1 MLTFGPMIVLAVI
14 AIVAVIGLIPETA
27 EDAAL
32 KFRRQCRAD
41 GMSFAETEA
50 AIGIRKAFVQLRRLS
65 SDQCVARGGKMDR
78 DQINQ
83 IASHVAIGLAAAYG
97 REAAK
102 AFEGWIGSCPD
113 EEILY
118 DDARSARHHHIV
130 GALREKGLCYPPKRA
145 GMSEDFRNSFKVVR

>member
-1 MLTFGPMIVLAVI
+1 MIVLAVI

-41 GMSFAETEA
+41 GMGFAETEA
-50 AIGIRKAFVQLRRLS
+50 AIGIRTAFVRLRRLG
-65 SDQCVARGGKMDR
+65 SDQCVAQGGKMDR

-83 IASHVAIGLAAAYG
+83 IAAHVAIGLAAAHG

-102 AFEGWIGSCPD
+102 AFVGWIDACPD
-113 EEILY
+113 EEMLY
-118 DDARSARHHHIV
+118 D
-130 GALREKGLCYPPKRA
+130 
-145 GMSEDFRNSFKVVR
+145 